1 MLSGIE
7 VLLVEDQ
14 MLIAMDLE
22 AMLELRGARTITT
35 GSAEDALRILQAL
48 APEVAVLDINLG
60 IGTSIPVAE
69 ELSRRN
75 IPFVFATGYGDK
87 SHIPPVF
94 DATPSSSETL

>member
-1 MLSGIE
+1 M
-7 VLLVEDQ
+7 
-14 MLIAMDLE
+14 
-22 AMLELRGARTITT
+22 
-35 GSAEDALRILQAL
+35 RILQTL

-87 SHIPPVF
+87 SHIPPAF
-94 DATPSSSETL
+94 AATPVVRKPYDSDELIRVVLSVLQLDRKA